1 MSESNTQF
9 TLDDAIDAV
18 FAKLNATA
26 ETPDVISSETQ
37 TLAEVRKASAEAE
50 AQYRAAIDKVFAA
63 LNSPEPKPAANS
75 EFISADF
82 LPRAET
88 RDGHYVQAQPWWSR

>member
-18 FAKLNATA
+18 FAKIAQRA
-26 ETPDVISSETQ
+26 ETSNVPPSETQ
-37 TLAEVRKASAEAE
+37 TLAEARKASAEAE
-50 AQYRAAIDKVFAA
+50 ARYRTAINKVFAA
-63 LNSPEPKPAANS
+63 LKSPEPKPAANS